1 MCVLVVTHDELRWE
15 ETGKERWEFDCREFR
30 DFVRKVI
37 LSESRI
43 NLRRATHVFFYLSS
57 LYSDQGDRRDASI

>member
-1 MCVLVVTHDELRWE
+1 MFVLVVTHDELRRE
-15 ETGKERWEFDCREFR
+15 ETGKERREFDCREFR

-43 NLRRATHVFFYLSS
+43 SLRRATYVVFYFVFTSFGS
-57 LYSDQGDRRDASI
+57 GR